1 LYSKSLLPEVLGR
14 RLRKKKNAA
23 ELTNRAVT
31 RPAIQLFQ
39 QEIQLLSRETQLF
52 QRRKCP
58 LLKLD
63 WLRADSWRLE

>member
-1 LYSKSLLPEVLGR
+1 M
-14 RLRKKKNAA
+14 
-23 ELTNRAVT
+23 AVT
-31 RPAIQLFQ
+31 QPAIHLFQPARQLFQ